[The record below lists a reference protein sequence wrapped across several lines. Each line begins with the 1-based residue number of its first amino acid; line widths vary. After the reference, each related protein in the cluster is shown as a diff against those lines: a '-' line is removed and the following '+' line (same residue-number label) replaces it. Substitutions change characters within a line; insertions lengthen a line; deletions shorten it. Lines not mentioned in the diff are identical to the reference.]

1 MTNTRN
7 FEVLGQLSYYYQ
19 IAKGCVMHATFC
31 YLVNPGG
38 RCGVGRGRGGGI
50 GGIIAGRGGGNIG
63 G

>member
-19 IAKGCVMHATFC
+19 IKERMQLHSLF

>member
-1 MTNTRN
+1 M
-7 FEVLGQLSYYYQ
+7 QLHSL
-19 IAKGCVMHATFC
+19 F

-38 RCGVGRGRGGGI
+38 RSGVGRGRGGGI

>member
-1 MTNTRN
+1 
-7 FEVLGQLSYYYQ
+7 
-19 IAKGCVMHATFC
+19 MHATFC